1 MNELE
6 ASMIVRAGA
15 ELLETASA
23 DPRPDEGYAEVKANL
38 SVALDGI
45 ANALRNFDAASHGPH
60 RSSDWAGDLRRVA
73 DDLAR
78 Q

>member
-6 ASMIVRAGA
+6 ASLIVRAGA
-15 ELLETASA
+15 ELLDTVSA
-23 DPRPDEGYAEVKANL
+23 DPRSDEGYAGVKANV
-38 SVALDGI
+38 SAALDSI
-45 ANALRNFDAASHGPH
+45 ANALRNFDAASHGSH

-78 Q
+78 H